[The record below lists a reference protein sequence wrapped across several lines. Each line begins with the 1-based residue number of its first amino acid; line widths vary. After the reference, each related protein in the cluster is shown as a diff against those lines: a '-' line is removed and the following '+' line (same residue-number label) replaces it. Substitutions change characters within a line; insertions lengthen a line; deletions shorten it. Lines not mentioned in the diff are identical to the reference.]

1 MQLVSG
7 MKRGM
12 GSQAAFVLA
21 GQGVARV
28 LNLFSGERRDSGL
41 RDSHDKAALANERD
55 RSGRGLDLDAPVV
68 PAHLKG
74 CPRLQAGLA
83 ADLFGDDQTPGR
95 IYGSLHTI
103 NCTTQYARRQ
113 WGSRSVNSST

>member
-12 GSQAAFVLA
+12 GSQAPFMLA

-28 LNLFSGERRDSGL
+28 LNLFGGERRDSGL
-41 RDSHDKAALANERD
+41 RDSHDQAALASGSD
-55 RSGRGLDLDAPVV
+55 RSGRGLDLDAPGV
-68 PAHLKG
+68 PAHLKE

-95 IYGSLHTI
+95 IHGSNQTMK
-103 NCTTQYARRQ
+103 CTT
-113 WGSRSVNSST
+113 W